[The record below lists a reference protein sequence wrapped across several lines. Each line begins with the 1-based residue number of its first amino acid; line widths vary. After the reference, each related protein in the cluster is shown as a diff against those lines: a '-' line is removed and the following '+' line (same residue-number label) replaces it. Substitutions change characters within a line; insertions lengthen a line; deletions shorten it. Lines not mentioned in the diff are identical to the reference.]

1 MKTGL
6 LNDVVT
12 IQRLRPMPDGV
23 YGTAK
28 QGWEDVMTL
37 RATIDYRGGDRVV
50 ENYEV
55 VNTHLVKIT
64 THLRRTIEPQM
75 RVKCADGV
83 YYIQSRYH
91 DRRNGQTIMMCE
103 LINE

>member
-12 IQRLRPMPDGV
+12 IQRLKPMPDDV

-28 QGWEDVMTL
+28 QEWEDVMTL

-55 VNTHLVKIT
+55 VNTHLEDY
-64 THLRRTIEPQM
+64 HSFAEND
-75 RVKCADGV
+75 CASDAREV
-83 YYIQSRYH
+83 
-91 DRRNGQTIMMCE
+91 
-103 LINE
+103 